1 MRKINYAAVSGLLLI
16 IFSMTYLPNKL
27 EKISASFFDQ
37 MTIKSKITAKEK
49 FQSINHD
56 LINREVED
64 LSYNVDELNRQLNNS
79 IVKSNETNEAM
90 SNLLI
95 KAQGQILLLDSVRMM
110 YDNEIVVHEKM
121 VDSLNSLFRESS
133 NLLIGKM
140 KTFNKS
146 NLDLKL
152 IQSETKYQNKFI
164 LSQIILLILYFLF
177 FLFCLMNGIVLFYKG
192 LKRIKKA
199 NDSYKEE
206 FIQISDDT

>member
-1 MRKINYAAVSGLLLI
+1 MRKINFAAVSGLLLI

-27 EKISASFFDQ
+27 ERISASCFDQ
-37 MTIKSKITAKEK
+37 MTMKSKITAKEK

-79 IVKSNETNEAM
+79 IVKSNETNDAM
-90 SNLLI
+90 RNLLI
-95 KAQGQILLLDSVRMM
+95 KAQGQTQLLDSVRMM
-110 YDNEIVVHEKM
+110 YDNEIIVHEKM

-140 KTFNKS
+140 KIFNKS
-146 NLDLKL
+146 NLDLTL
-152 IQSETKYQNKFI
+152 LQLETKHQSKFI
-164 LSQIILLILYFLF
+164 LSQIILLILYLLF
-177 FLFCLMNGIVLFYKG
+177 FLFCLINGVVLFYKG
-192 LKRIKKA
+192 LKQIKNA
-199 NDSYKEE
+199 DNNYKEE

>member
-1 MRKINYAAVSGLLLI
+1 
-16 IFSMTYLPNKL
+16 
-27 EKISASFFDQ
+27 
-37 MTIKSKITAKEK
+37 MTIKSKTTAKEK

-56 LINREVED
+56 LINKEVED

-95 KAQGQILLLDSVRMM
+95 KAQGQTQLLDSVRMM
-110 YDNEIVVHEKM
+110 YDNEIIVHEKM

-152 IQSETKYQNKFI
+152 IQSETKYQSKFI
-164 LSQIILLILYFLF
+164 LSQIILLILYLLF
-177 FLFCLMNGIVLFYKG
+177 FLFSLINGIILFYKG
-192 LKRIKKA
+192 LKQLKSA
-199 NDSYKEE
+199 NGSYKEE
-206 FIQISDDT
+206 FIQISDD

>member
-1 MRKINYAAVSGLLLI
+1 MRKINFAAVSGLLLI

-27 EKISASFFDQ
+27 ERISASCFDQ
-37 MTIKSKITAKEK
+37 MTMKSKITAKEK

-79 IVKSNETNEAM
+79 IVKSNETNDAM
-90 SNLLI
+90 RNLLI
-95 KAQGQILLLDSVRMM
+95 KAQGQTQLLDSVRMM
-110 YDNEIVVHEKM
+110 YDNEIIVHEKM

-140 KTFNKS
+140 KIFNKS
-146 NLDLKL
+146 NLDLTL
-152 IQSETKYQNKFI
+152 LQSETKYQSKFI
-164 LSQIILLILYFLF
+164 ISQIILLILYLLF
-177 FLFCLMNGIVLFYKG
+177 FLFCLINGVVLFYKG
-192 LKRIKKA
+192 LKQIKNA
-199 NDSYKEE
+199 DNNYKEE

>member
-1 MRKINYAAVSGLLLI
+1 MRKINFAAVSGLLLI

-27 EKISASFFDQ
+27 ERISASCFDQ
-37 MTIKSKITAKEK
+37 MTMKSKITAKEK

-90 SNLLI
+90 RNLLI
-95 KAQGQILLLDSVRMM
+95 KAQGQTQLLDSVRMM
-110 YDNEIVVHEKM
+110 YDNEIIVHEKM

-140 KTFNKS
+140 KIFNKS
-146 NLDLKL
+146 NLDLTL
-152 IQSETKYQNKFI
+152 LQLETKHQSKFI
-164 LSQIILLILYFLF
+164 LSQIILLILYLLF
-177 FLFCLMNGIVLFYKG
+177 FLFCLINGVVLFYKG
-192 LKRIKKA
+192 LKQIKNA
-199 NDSYKEE
+199 DNNYKEE

>member
-1 MRKINYAAVSGLLLI
+1 MRKINYSVVSGLLLI

-27 EKISASFFDQ
+27 EKISASCFDQ
-37 MTIKSKITAKEK
+37 ITLNSKIIAKEK

-64 LSYNVDELNRQLNNS
+64 LSYNVDVLNRQLNNS
-79 IVKSNETNEAM
+79 IAKSNETNEAM

-95 KAQGQILLLDSVRMM
+95 KAQGQTQLLDSVRMM
-110 YDNEIVVHEKM
+110 YNNEIVVHEKM
-121 VDSLNSLFRESS
+121 VDSLNSLFRENS
-133 NLLIGKM
+133 NLLIDKM

-152 IQSETKYQNKFI
+152 IQSESKYQNKFI
-164 LSQIILLILYFLF
+164 LSQILLLILYLLF
-177 FLFCLMNGIVLFYKG
+177 FLFCLINGVVLFYNG
-192 LKRIKKA
+192 LKQLKNTK
-199 NDSYKEE
+199 NNYKEE

>member
-1 MRKINYAAVSGLLLI
+1 MRKINYAVVSGLLLI

-27 EKISASFFDQ
+27 EKISASCFDQ
-37 MTIKSKITAKEK
+37 ITLNSKIIAKEK

-64 LSYNVDELNRQLNNS
+64 LSYNVDVLNRQLNNS
-79 IVKSNETNEAM
+79 IAKSNETNEAM

-95 KAQGQILLLDSVRMM
+95 KAQGQTQLLDSVRMM
-110 YDNEIVVHEKM
+110 YNNEIVVHEKM
-121 VDSLNSLFRESS
+121 VDSLNSLFRENS
-133 NLLIGKM
+133 NLLIDKM

-152 IQSETKYQNKFI
+152 IQSESKYQNKFI
-164 LSQIILLILYFLF
+164 LSQILLLILYLLF
-177 FLFCLMNGIVLFYKG
+177 FLFCLINGVVLFYNG
-192 LKRIKKA
+192 LKQLKNTK
-199 NDSYKEE
+199 NNYKEE

>member
-1 MRKINYAAVSGLLLI
+1 MRKINYAAVSGFLLI
-16 IFSMTYLPNKL
+16 IFSMTYLPYKL
-27 EKISASFFDQ
+27 EKISASCFNQ
-37 MTIKSKITAKEK
+37 MTIKSKTTAKEK

-95 KAQGQILLLDSVRMM
+95 KAQGQTQLLDSVRMM
-110 YDNEIVVHEKM
+110 YDNEIIVHEKM

-146 NLDLKL
+146 NL
-152 IQSETKYQNKFI
+152 
-164 LSQIILLILYFLF
+164 
-177 FLFCLMNGIVLFYKG
+177 
-192 LKRIKKA
+192 
-199 NDSYKEE
+199 
-206 FIQISDDT
+206 

>member
-1 MRKINYAAVSGLLLI
+1 MNKINYAAVSGLLLI

-27 EKISASFFDQ
+27 EKISASCFDQ
-37 MTIKSKITAKEK
+37 MTIKSEITAKEK

-56 LINREVED
+56 LIDREVED
-64 LSYNVDELNRQLNNS
+64 LSYNVGELNRQLNNS

-95 KAQGQILLLDSVRMM
+95 KAQGQTLLLDSVRMM
-110 YDNEIVVHEKM
+110 YDNEIIVHEKI

-133 NLLIGKM
+133 NFLIGKM

-152 IQSETKYQNKFI
+152 IQSETKYQSKFI
-164 LSQIILLILYFLF
+164 LSQIILLILYLMF
-177 FLFCLMNGIVLFYKG
+177 FLFCLINGVVLFYNG
-192 LKRIKKA
+192 LKQFKNA
-199 NDSYKEE
+199 NNNYKEE
-206 FIQISDDT
+206 FIQISQDD

>member
-27 EKISASFFDQ
+27 EKISTSCFDQ

-64 LSYNVDELNRQLNNS
+64 LSFNVDELNRQLNNS

-177 FLFCLMNGIVLFYKG
+177 FLFCLINGIVLFYKG

>member
-1 MRKINYAAVSGLLLI
+1 MRKFNYAIVSGLLLI
-16 IFSMTYLPNKL
+16 IFSMTYLPYKL
-27 EKISASFFDQ
+27 EKISASCFDQ

-64 LSYNVDELNRQLNNS
+64 LSFNVDAFNRQLNNA

-90 SNLLI
+90 SNLLV
-95 KAQGQILLLDSVRMM
+95 KAQGQTQLLDSVRMM
-110 YDNEIVVHEKM
+110 YDNEIIVHEKM
-121 VDSLNSLFRESS
+121 VDSLNLLFRESS

-146 NLDLKL
+146 DLDLKL
-152 IQSETKYQNKFI
+152 IQSESKYQSKFI

-177 FLFCLMNGIVLFYKG
+177 FSFCIINGVVLFYKG
-192 LKRIKKA
+192 LKQLKKA
-199 NDSYKEE
+199 NNNYKEE
-206 FIQISDDT
+206 FIQISQDD

>member
-1 MRKINYAAVSGLLLI
+1 MRKINYSAVSGLLLI
-16 IFSMTYLPNKL
+16 IFSMTYLSNKL
-27 EKISASFFDQ
+27 EKISESCFGQ

-79 IVKSNETNEAM
+79 IVISNETNKAM
-90 SNLLI
+90 SDLLI
-95 KAQGQILLLDSVRMM
+95 KAQGQTQLLDSVRMM
-110 YDNEIVVHEKM
+110 YDNEIIVHEKM

-140 KTFNKS
+140 KIFNKS
-146 NLDLKL
+146 NLDLTL
-152 IQSETKYQNKFI
+152 LQSETKYQSKFI
-164 LSQIILLILYFLF
+164 LSQIILLILYLLF
-177 FLFCLMNGIVLFYKG
+177 FLFCLINGVVLFYKG
-192 LKRIKKA
+192 LKQIKNA
-199 NDSYKEE
+199 DNNYKEE

>member
-16 IFSMTYLPNKL
+16 IFSMTYLPYKL
-27 EKISASFFDQ
+27 EKISALCFGQ

-49 FQSINHD
+49 FHSINHD

-79 IVKSNETNEAM
+79 IVKSNETNKAM

-95 KAQGQILLLDSVRMM
+95 KAQGQTQLLDSVRMM

-146 NLDLKL
+146 DLDLNL
-152 IQSETKYQNKFI
+152 IQSETKHQSKFI
-164 LSQIILLILYFLF
+164 LSQIILLILYLLF
-177 FLFCLMNGIVLFYKG
+177 FLFCLINGIVLFYKG
-192 LKRIKKA
+192 LKQIKNA
-199 NDSYKEE
+199 NNNYKEE
-206 FIQISDDT
+206 FIKL